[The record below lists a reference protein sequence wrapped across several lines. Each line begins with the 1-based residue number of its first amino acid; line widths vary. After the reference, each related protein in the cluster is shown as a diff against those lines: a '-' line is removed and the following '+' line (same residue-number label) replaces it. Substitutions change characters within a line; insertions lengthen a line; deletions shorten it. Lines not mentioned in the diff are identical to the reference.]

1 MYKIE
6 TENLSCKQGTRFLV
20 RDINWKV
27 ADKENWVVFGMNGCG
42 KTTLLSIVAGYRKFT
57 HGTVSV
63 LGEQLTPDNAV
74 RLRQRIS
81 FLSGSYFD
89 NVFNYESVLT
99 IVLGG
104 LFGNLS
110 ERYEVEDL
118 DVKKAKQLLTALGLK
133 NRISYPY
140 DMLSKGQRQK
150 VLIARALMTKPEL
163 LILDEPCTG
172 LDVVAREHFLNTVE
186 EITKEMNT
194 SLVYVT
200 HHPDEILPIFN
211 KAMLMKNGQIHSQG
225 DLHDM
230 FTDEN
235 MSSFFDHETKV
246 EWVKDKM
253 QFRIADGLKLDKNI
267 WNMNNEKTHCAIV

>member
-1 MYKIE
+1 MRKILLIGRSE
-6 TENLSCKQGTRFLV
+6 
-20 RDINWKV
+20 
-27 ADKENWVVFGMNGCG
+27 AG
-42 KTTLLSIVAGYRKFT
+42 KTTLTQALK
-57 HGTVSV
+57 
-63 LGEQLTPDNAV
+63 GEQITYQKTQYV
-74 RLRQRIS
+74 
-81 FLSGSYFD
+81 
-89 NVFNYESVLT
+89 NYESVLT

-267 WNMNNEKTHCAIV
+267 WNMNNEKTHPQFLHLYLCFFSKFVS